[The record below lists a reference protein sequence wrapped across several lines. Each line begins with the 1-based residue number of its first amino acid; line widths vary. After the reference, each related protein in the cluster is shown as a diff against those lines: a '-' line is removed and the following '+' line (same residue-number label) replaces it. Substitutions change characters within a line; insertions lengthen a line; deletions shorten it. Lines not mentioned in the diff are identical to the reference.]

1 MSTGG
6 IALTD
11 VSKSPTLLEEIER
24 NRAIQGSAY
33 GGPRNLATSRTG
45 SVGPG
50 HSMKLHEY
58 QAKEIFA
65 RYGIPVPQGQVASS
79 AAEARSATEGF
90 GGRAVV
96 KAQVHAG
103 GRGKAGGVKL
113 AHSPGDAEQAAES
126 ILSMSLVTNQTG
138 PEGVPVNQ
146 VLVEE
151 LADIAK
157 EMYLAITVD
166 RVERRPVILVSE
178 SGGMDIEEVAETS
191 PELIHTEA
199 IDPVLGL
206 MPFQSRR
213 IARRLGLQGSVA
225 AAAPGILSSL
235 YQVFVENDCTLVEVN
250 PLIATGD
257 GRLVALDAKISVDD
271 DSLFRRPSIVELRD
285 PSQEDELEAQAADL
299 DIAYVNLDGD
309 VGCLVNGAG
318 LAMATLDV
326 TSAAGAAPAN
336 FLDVGGGATVDKV
349 ASAVGIILSDAKV
362 RRVLVN
368 VFGGILRCDIAAEG
382 IVQAYQTA
390 GSQLPIVVR
399 MLGTNVDDG
408 KRILAESGLPVVFT
422 ETLSEAADAIK
433 QAI

>member
-1 MSTGG
+1 MRRSGNAERETPP
-6 IALTD
+6 D
-11 VSKSPTLLEEIER
+11 LET
-24 NRAIQGSAY
+24 A
-33 GGPRNLATSRTG
+33 P
-45 SVGPG
+45 PG
-50 HSMKLHEY
+50 FGMKIHEY

-65 RYGIPVPQGQVASS
+65 RYGIPVPQGVVAST

-103 GRGKAGGVKL
+103 GRGKAGGVKVVQS
-113 AHSPGDAEQAAES
+113 ADDAEATALAM
-126 ILSMSLVTNQTG
+126 LSTTLVTNQTG

-157 EMYLAITVD
+157 EMYVALTVD
-166 RVERRPVILVSE
+166 RVERRPVLLVCE
-178 SGGMDIEEVAETS
+178 SGGMDIEEVAATDPDS
-191 PELIHTEA
+191 IHTEP

-213 IARRLGLQGSVA
+213 IARNLGLEGTA
-225 AAAPGILSSL
+225 ASAAPGLFNSL
-235 YQVFVENDCTLVEVN
+235 YQVFIDNDCTLVEIN
-250 PLIATGD
+250 PLIVTGD
-257 GRLVALDAKISVDD
+257 GGLVALDAKINVDD
-271 DSLFRRPSIVELRD
+271 DALFRRAPLRELRD
-285 PSQEDELEAQAADL
+285 VSQEDELEAQAADL

-336 FLDVGGGATVDKV
+336 FLDVGGGATVEKV

-368 VFGGILRCDIAAEG
+368 IFGGILRCDIAAEG
-382 IVQAYQTA
+382 IVQAYRAA
-390 GSQLPIVVR
+390 GSDLPIVVR

-408 KRILAESGLPVVFT
+408 KRILGESGLPVVFT
-422 ETLSEAADAIK
+422 DTLSEAAEAIGR
-433 QAI
+433 AG